1 MKKTISMIL
10 LVTTMIFGSVLTNV
24 KASEKVDFVA
34 IGDSITTG
42 YGLPGYDKT
51 QPFASES
58 FVELLQKNKSF
69 HTTNLGVDG
78 LNSLGL
84 ASLSNPKTLS
94 EAQQTVIKEA
104 NVISI
109 TIGGNDLLGRFM
121 GDVAAMFS
129 VDINDK
135 TAMAAAIG
143 NPSNA
148 GGILII
154 LNTIGTHISN
164 IVDEFSTNLTTTIT
178 NIKTMNPTAKIIVQT
193 IANPY
198 KEYTNPVL
206 VTAIDDGLS
215 ALNQAI
221 NLGAT
226 KGAYVVGDVYQVF
239 NDSTQTNLTNAMNP
253 TTPLD
258 PHPTAAGHALI
269 ADVVFGAM
277 HDMFSL
283 LKKEPTAILPILN
296 IENGSQKSVEGLKLP
311 TYTMIDTTKGEQ
323 KANIVWDLKNCKYD
337 PTLKTAQEFDVTGV
351 VVMPKFALN
360 DDNLSLKV
368 TTKVSVNKAKDE
380 IKKEV
385 ITTPN
390 TGDDTSIFTLGIIGL
405 LAFGTMLVVKR
416 KESIES

>member
-84 ASLSNPKTLS
+84 AKMSDPKTLS

-104 NVISI
+104 NAISL

-121 GDVAAMFS
+121 TDVATMFS

-135 TAMAAAIG
+135 TAMAAAIE
-143 NPSNA
+143 NPANDGA
-148 GGILII
+148 ITKILT
-154 LNTIGTHISN
+154 LLLNDNTIVTK
-164 IVDEFSTNLTTTIT
+164 FSTNLTTTIT
-178 NIKTMNPTAKIIVQT
+178 NIKTMNPKAKIIVQT

-206 VTAIDDGLS
+206 VSAIDIGVS
-215 ALNQAI
+215 ALNKTI
-221 NLGAT
+221 MLGAA
-226 KGAYVVGDVYQVF
+226 KGTYVVGDVYQVF

-253 TTPLD
+253 TTSLD

-283 LKKEPTAILPILN
+283 LKKEPTAILPVLN

-385 ITTPN
+385 IMTPN